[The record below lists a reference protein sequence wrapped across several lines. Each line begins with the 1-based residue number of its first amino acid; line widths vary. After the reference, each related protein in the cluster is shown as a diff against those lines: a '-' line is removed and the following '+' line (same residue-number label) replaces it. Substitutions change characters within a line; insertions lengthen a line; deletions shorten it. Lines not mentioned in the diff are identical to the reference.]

1 MHSSLDRESSHG
13 VHVCSKCGWPYPKSH
28 PSARQRR
35 SHKKICGTIEGYKPV
50 VDCQDTTAVSDED
63 QLSDEDKKTPSLK
76 PAEKIDWEKRGCG
89 GTSERSHKSED
100 EVFSDAV
107 TEFNDTRFSP
117 GTEERMEDARAAES
131 NVEKIMARKITMF
144 YSFKDNA
151 IADTELPSNSTDSSP
166 MPNPE
171 VNENSGSDLE
181 SQVHVSSSAEEPAT
195 LFSDDKNDVACT
207 LYPIKRETSS
217 SESQEN
223 MVINAS
229 AGVAEGSMAY
239 VGQEADA
246 QGNGKVKSDRV
257 IDILLPNEYA
267 DQPSETESKSQEM
280 QEMTS
285 HPLSADGVVLSK
297 EDHGDATTAKMS
309 SGDLTLGIESVEHIN
324 FIDTVPMTLNA
335 KQELDS
341 ASSVNSIEGYSGK
354 REGNDNVHELSVPAD
369 IPVVDHAE
377 IKLKGF
383 KDHKGVKLN
392 NSIGADSLEIIKDKD
407 DDVEYPVS
415 EENYTSFQPVQLSE
429 VPKASASDLHVSE
442 DIILP
447 EGSMHTVEKQSTE
460 GESDV
465 PQIKLTCNEKSDDL
479 GTPVASVTI
488 ATEESLPVCS
498 VGKQPPSYVCDDLLH
513 KDFLETALNVLND
526 VDPMIAPE
534 DVNAIG
540 PNDAGNYKKAISETN
555 DVAGNDEN
563 KSVEEENNAK
573 NRTTVS
579 KSATYR
585 PEILANLTTNLHESD
600 DAGDHEKGKIETS
613 AVVGVERGEV
623 PVDEKLLLK
632 TKPASEYATSLQKL
646 EVVADDV
653 MDMTAM
659 KLPET
664 KFGNLDTVSG
674 TQDGAEQLEISG
686 IDKAQEKRVAKHD
699 IGAELSED
707 HATKVTPVSTF
718 GTEASKQSFDA
729 VDDNHTGEFGRG
741 DTITNL
747 SLQGESIG
755 NHFVKHQLGA
765 SPVDVSVDS
774 FSQTDS
780 LEGNWGSISV
790 LSTQSDAP
798 VVDAETLPSTDYL
811 ASAEKN
817 KSHMKAEGATEG
829 QHSSKSDIFEAPSFM
844 TLVEPGGGANH
855 KAAAP
860 ETQTI
865 QNLQQQNAAAS
876 SQAGWFP
883 SLTHVVNES
892 EGRKKNEEIIAKV
905 TNWSTGKQHTPLKNL
920 LGEAKHEARPK
931 SPNPKE
937 NQAHVIRKDE
947 TVSKDNGAAVVTT
960 VSSILGPEDT
970 KRETGKEGNSPA
982 RYPTDIKREK
992 RKVKGRP
999 YWVQFMCCSS
1009 VN

>member
-1 MHSSLDRESSHG
+1 
-13 VHVCSKCGWPYPKSH
+13 
-28 PSARQRR
+28 
-35 SHKKICGTIEGYKPV
+35 
-50 VDCQDTTAVSDED
+50 
-63 QLSDEDKKTPSLK
+63 
-76 PAEKIDWEKRGCG
+76 
-89 GTSERSHKSED
+89 
-100 EVFSDAV
+100 
-107 TEFNDTRFSP
+107 
-117 GTEERMEDARAAES
+117 
-131 NVEKIMARKITMF
+131 
-144 YSFKDNA
+144 
-151 IADTELPSNSTDSSP
+151 

-207 LYPIKRETSS
+207 LYPIKPETSS

-239 VGQEADA
+239 VGQKADA

-297 EDHGDATTAKMS
+297 EDHGDATAAKMS
-309 SGDLTLGIESVEHIN
+309 SVLSTRSRVTVEREKE
-324 FIDTVPMTLNA
+324 MTMCMSFLC
-335 KQELDS
+335 L
-341 ASSVNSIEGYSGK
+341 
-354 REGNDNVHELSVPAD
+354 AD

-429 VPKASASDLHVSE
+429 LPKASASDLHVSE

-585 PEILANLTTNLHESD
+585 PEILANLTTNLHKSD

-664 KFGNLDTVSG
+664 KFRNLDTVSG

-811 ASAEKN
+811 ASAETN
-817 KSHMKAEGATEG
+817 KSHMKAEAATEG

-1009 VN
+1009 VNYARLVEKMLNQDVGKLALCSNFVLIVWRWLQFADAAAINHVPHLDTWEVSEQIRNGIVLPWKHKKLSSTGEKKYINCGK